1 MDQLKQVLTTIQ
13 KNLGKLTVSHKL
25 LIASLAVI
33 LLMTLFLV
41 SQYAGSPKMVE
52 ILAGASAD
60 AQQKAAAY
68 LAASGFEHESREGK
82 ILVPAEKQF
91 TIMAALAEAGRLPDD
106 SSVTF
111 RNMIMQQNWM
121 NPKSLNDQI
130 YNTALE
136 NTLAQCLRNFKG
148 ISDATVVIDAP
159 PPAGLGASA
168 RKPSASVIVFTK
180 GGGPL
185 DNATVNAIAATVAGA
200 KAGLDVTRVNI
211 TDGTT
216 GRHYTAQTDRDFA
229 ASSYMEHVAKY
240 EDYVRNKLA
249 SHLAY
254 IRGVSVAVNAQVD
267 VRRTES
273 RSRTIKPKG
282 AGSETLT
289 SREITST
296 VESTQ
301 GGDSAAPGL
310 QSNVRMSI
318 DQGGSGG
325 GSDSQETTE
334 TEYSTRFGE
343 VEEAIVDPRGM
354 ATKINAAIGVPRDYV
369 VALWQ
374 QANPGSTGSPT
385 DADLKPVFD
394 AEKSRLEADL
404 APLIETDPRVAD
416 ADGGAVQG
424 TVVVS
429 MIPVPVPGAAG
440 VGGFGGGQ
448 GETGKAGLLGSFSS
462 LAMSGWIKTVA
473 LGALALVSLAMM
485 LLMVRK
491 ASKPAPMPSAEELVG
506 LPPALATNN
515 DLIGEADEG
524 DTAMLGIEV
533 DDQTLKTQRMIEEV
547 SEMVKTRPTDAAAL
561 LQRWVTTED

>member
-1 MDQLKQVLTTIQ
+1 M
-13 KNLGKLTVSHKL
+13 
-25 LIASLAVI
+25 
-33 LLMTLFLV
+33 
-41 SQYAGSPKMVE
+41 
-52 ILAGASAD
+52 
-60 AQQKAAAY
+60 
-68 LAASGFEHESREGK
+68 
-82 ILVPAEKQF
+82 
-91 TIMAALAEAGRLPDD
+91 EA
-106 SSVTF
+106 
-111 RNMIMQQNWM
+111 
-121 NPKSLNDQI
+121 
-130 YNTALE
+130 
-136 NTLAQCLRNFKG
+136 
-148 ISDATVVIDAP
+148 
-159 PPAGLGASA
+159 
-168 RKPSASVIVFTK
+168 
-180 GGGPL
+180 
-185 DNATVNAIAATVAGA
+185 
-200 KAGLDVTRVNI
+200 TRVNI

-216 GRHYTAQTDRDFA
+216 GRHYTAQADHDFA

-289 SREITST
+289 SKETSST

-301 GGDSAAPGL
+301 ASESAAPGL
-310 QSNVRMSI
+310 RSNVTMSI
-318 DQGGSGG
+318 DQGGGAG
-325 GSDSQETTE
+325 GSDSQETSE

-343 VEEAIVDPRGM
+343 VEEAVVDPRGM

-369 VALWQ
+369 MALWQ
-374 QANPGSTGSPT
+374 QANPSNTNAPT
-385 DADLKPVFD
+385 DADLKPIFD
-394 AEKSRLEADL
+394 TEKARLEADL
-404 APLIETDPRVAD
+404 SPLIETDPRATD
-416 ADGGAVQG
+416 AEAGAVKAG

-429 MIPVPVPGAAG
+429 MIPVPLPGG
-440 VGGFGGGQ
+440 TGGGGFGGSEGT
-448 GETGKAGLLGSFSS
+448 GGKAGLMGSLSS
-462 LAMSGWIKTVA
+462 LAMSGWVKTVA

-485 LLMVRK
+485 MLMVRK

-533 DDQTLKTQRMIEEV
+533 DDETLKTQKMIEEV

-561 LQRWVTTED
+561 LQRWVQTED